1 MLRSPAVAS
10 FLFLLLFSLFSF
22 RSFAQQSEEIVPVN
36 LLGALEKAR
45 ASYPT
50 LKKRVA
56 EKLAAGED
64 IQAAMA
70 AYYPKAGIQ
79 AQALF
84 ATSNQVRGA
93 NLGYDGLLLGLSG
106 SVKPNGY
113 NWQPAWTSLASTVID
128 WQAFTFGKKDADRT
142 LAISREQAADRA
154 YEQELFEHQI
164 KVADAYLLALNALK
178 YTRLQ
183 ERNLRR
189 TEEIVAVTRANASS
203 GLKAGIDSSIAIA
216 ESTRALLQWME
227 SQAQAK
233 KYEVLLSELIGEAGK
248 ELELDTMSFFSRLPA
263 NFNFASSEP
272 EKHPVLR
279 TLLSRQ
285 KEAESEMKR
294 TRLGVRPEL
303 HMIGSFWGRG
313 SGIDQK
319 PGPNGDFNISSS
331 FSGLGLRAFNYALGT
346 TLIWYPTRVFQVR
359 RQLSAQQFR
368 YNALRE
374 EYNAALM
381 RTTAELKSSDIQFN
395 LSYQSVQKTPV
406 MLNAAR
412 QAYAQSMARY
422 ESGLENILLLT
433 QVTDLYI
440 RAETEY
446 LISVNNV
453 WRSLLIKAAAKGDF
467 DVFLEQI
474 PN

>member
-1 MLRSPAVAS
+1 MSRGLVTT
-10 FLFLLLFSLFSF
+10 LFFSLSF
-22 RSFAQQSEEIVPVN
+22 VILLSPGSNAQHSEEIISIN
-36 LLGALEKAR
+36 LPQALEKAR
-45 ASYPT
+45 NNYPA

-64 IQAAMA
+64 LSAAMA
-70 AYYPKAGIQ
+70 AYFPKAGVQ

-84 ATSNQVRGA
+84 GTSNQVRGA

-106 SVKPNGY
+106 SIKPNGFD
-113 NWQPAWTSLASTVID
+113 WQPAWTSLASTLID
-128 WQAFTFGKKDADRT
+128 WQAFTFGRRDADRN
-142 LAISREQAADRA
+142 LAASRQEVISQV

-178 YTRLQ
+178 YSRLQ

-189 TEEIVAVTRANASS
+189 TEDIVAVTRANANS

-216 ESTRALLQWME
+216 ESTRALLQWMD

-233 KYEVLLSELIGEAGK
+233 KYEILLGELIGEAGK
-248 ELELDTMSFFSRLPA
+248 EIEIDTMSFFSRLPA
-263 NFNFASSEP
+263 TFNFTSSEP
-272 EKHPVLR
+272 ERHPRLL
-279 TLLSRQ
+279 TLQSRQ
-285 KEAESEMKR
+285 KEVENEMKR
-294 TRLGVRPEL
+294 TRLGITPEL
-303 HMIGSFWGRG
+303 HMMGSFWGRG
-313 SGIDQK
+313 SGIAQK
-319 PGPNGDFNISSS
+319 TSPEGDFHISSS
-331 FSGLGLRAFNYALGT
+331 VSGLGLRAFNYAVGA
-346 TLIWYPTRVFQVR
+346 TLIWYPTRTFQIR
-359 RQLSAQQFR
+359 RQVSAQQYR

-374 EYNAALM
+374 EYNASLL
-381 RTTAELKSSDIQFN
+381 RTVAELKSSDIQFN
-395 LSYQSVQKTPV
+395 LSYQSVQKTPLL
-406 MLNAAR
+406 LNAAR

-422 ESGLENILLLT
+422 ESGLENIMLLT

-467 DVFLEQI
+467 SVFLEQI
-474 PN
+474 SN

>member
-1 MLRSPAVAS
+1 MLRSPKVAS
-10 FLFLLLFSLFSF
+10 FLALFLLHFFSF
-22 RSFAQQSEEIVPVN
+22 RSFAQQSEEIVSVD
-36 LLGALEKAR
+36 LLVALEKAR
-45 ASYPT
+45 ANYPI
-50 LKKRVA
+50 LKKKAA

-64 IQAAMA
+64 LRAAMA

-93 NLGYDGLLLGLSG
+93 NMGYDGLLPGLSG
-106 SVKPNGY
+106 SVKQNGFD
-113 NWQPAWTSLASTVID
+113 WQPAWTSLASTVVD
-128 WQAFTFGKKDADRT
+128 WQAFTFGKKDADRDLGT
-142 LAISREQAADRA
+142 SREEVAGRA

-189 TEEIVAVTRANASS
+189 TEEIVTVTRANASS

-216 ESTRALLQWME
+216 ESTRALLQWMD

-233 KYEVLLSELIGEAGK
+233 KYEVVLSELIGEAGK
-248 ELELDTMSFFSRLPA
+248 ELELDTMSFFSQLPA

-272 EKHPVLR
+272 EKHPRLQ

-285 KEAESEMKR
+285 KEAENEMKR
-294 TRLGVRPEL
+294 TRLGVMPEL

-319 PGPNGDFNISSS
+319 TGPAGEFDISSS
-331 FSGLGLRAFNYALGT
+331 LSGLGLRAFNYALGA
-346 TLIWYPTRVFQVR
+346 TLVWHPTRTFQVR
-359 RQLSAQQFR
+359 RQLMAQQFR
-368 YNALRE
+368 YDALGE

-381 RTTAELKSSDIQFN
+381 RTMAELKSSDIQFN
-395 LSYQSVQKTPV
+395 LAYQTVQKTPV

-412 QAYAQSMARY
+412 HAYAQSMARY
-422 ESGLENILLLT
+422 ESGLENIMLLT